1 LPALQVNDNTPR
13 LANPAL
19 IDDFDDD
26 QGMRSDK
33 RLVTGTF
40 AIRPRGA
47 ASMAVKRIRLELARD
62 HEFPRGSS
70 ERGYEFAAP
79 LNGAGHLVSEEW
91 RKTPLLYLA

>member
-1 LPALQVNDNTPR
+1 
-13 LANPAL
+13 
-19 IDDFDDD
+19 
-26 QGMRSDK
+26 
-33 RLVTGTF
+33 
-40 AIRPRGA
+40 
-47 ASMAVKRIRLELARD
+47 MAVKRIRLELARD